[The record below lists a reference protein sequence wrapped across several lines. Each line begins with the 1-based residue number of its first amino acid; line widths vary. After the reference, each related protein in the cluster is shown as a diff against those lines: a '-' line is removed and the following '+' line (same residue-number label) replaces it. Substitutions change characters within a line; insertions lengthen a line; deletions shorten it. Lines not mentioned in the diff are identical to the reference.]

1 MMKRRYRGYIV
12 SAVITLIA
20 GIAVSG
26 CNDENPAAPSALS
39 SWVRLERN
47 VIIIDNDSPI
57 TLEQI
62 EDSTYVFS
70 IVNGLPPIEA
80 GDILIGSQGKGYVR
94 LVTGIETTPQRIIIQ
109 TTDAWLTDAVIS
121 GGTEILSSIGFGSG
135 ELAGPKNAIELAPCA
150 VLASGGVDL
159 SGLTLYEGEIEGEA
173 ASIRIEDG
181 YVEFNPD
188 IAIDLGFAGHAVE
201 MFRCVTEGTL
211 SYRFDVGVHIPAE
224 FVMDGEMHIATV
236 RRTVVH
242 RMGIVPITAAL
253 ELELLL
259 AWEFSGSYAG
269 ECVTSFAGE
278 YEITA
283 GADYSAGTWS
293 DIGAVEP
300 SLSAGA
306 LRCIDY
312 AETNGFRLVVMPR
325 LSVELFGG
333 TAAFTTNSAETGFTA
348 HTESPPVWDWSIHG
362 EYSDS
367 CLLQPECLGAGPEIY
382 SPAGTR
388 YSTTIRT
395 GPYRTDSYIFELL
408 WGNEG
413 SGSGEFSYP
422 RGAAIDAEGNLY
434 VTDSRNSRIQKFA
447 PDSTFITKWGRE
459 GPGDGQFLM
468 PADIAIDDAGNIYV
482 TDSGNNRIQKFT
494 PDTTFVTEW
503 GNLGSGQGEFES
515 PTGIAA
521 GPDGSIYVVDTGNHR
536 VQKFSPDGTYITEW
550 GVYGSGPGQF
560 DTPRGIAAD
569 PYSNVYVTECRNN
582 RVQKFSNDGIFLD
595 SWGSYG
601 TAEGEFYCPIA
612 VTMDGAG
619 NVYVVD
625 YGNDR
630 LQKFTSTGAFVTLLG
645 SGGTGEGEFDRPEA
659 VAVGHA
665 GSIFIIDSRNSRI
678 QKFAPIQ

>member
-1 MMKRRYRGYIV
+1 MNVMRLRYRALV
-12 SAVITLIA
+12 FFTLFA
-20 GIAVSG
+20 SVTVSG
-26 CNDENPAAPSALS
+26 CNDENPTSPSALS

-47 VIIIDNDSPI
+47 VVIISDDSPI

-70 IVNGLPPIEA
+70 FAGGPTPIEV
-80 GDILIGSQGKGYVR
+80 GNILICSQGKGYVR
-94 LVTGIETTPQRIIIQ
+94 LVTGIESTSQRIFIQ
-109 TTDAWLTDAVIS
+109 TTNAWLTDAVIY
-121 GGTEILSSIGFGSG
+121 GGTETLSSIGFGSG
-135 ELAGPKNAIELAPCA
+135 ELAGPKSAIELAPCA
-150 VLASGGVDL
+150 VLTSGGVDL
-159 SGLTLYEGEIEGEA
+159 SGLTLYEGEVGGEA
-173 ASIRIEDG
+173 ASIRIEEG
-181 YVEFNPD
+181 YVEYNPD
-188 IAIDLGFAGHAVE
+188 IAIDLGFAGHAVQ

-211 SYRFDVGVHIPAE
+211 SYRFDVSVHIPAE

-242 RMGIVPITAAL
+242 SMGIVPITAAL

-269 ECVTSFAGE
+269 ECATSFAGE
-278 YEITA
+278 YEIAT
-283 GADYSAGTWS
+283 GADYSAGAWS

-312 AETNGFRLVVMPR
+312 AETSGFRLVVVPR
-325 LSVELFGG
+325 LSVELFGE
-333 TAAFTTNSAETGFTA
+333 TASFTQNSAETGFTA

-367 CLLQPECLGAGPEIY
+367 CLLRPECLGTGPEIY
-382 SPAGTR
+382 SPAPTH

-395 GPYRTDSYIFELL
+395 GPYRTDFYILELL

-413 SGSGEFSYP
+413 SGPGEFSYP
-422 RGAAIDAEGNLY
+422 RGAAIDAEGNLF

-459 GPGDGQFLM
+459 GFGDGQFLM

-494 PDTTFVTEW
+494 PDTTFVTAW
-503 GNLGSGQGEFES
+503 GSRGSGQGEFES

-536 VQKFSPDGTYITEW
+536 VQKFTPDGIYITEW

-569 PYSNVYVTECRNN
+569 PYGNVYVTGCRNN

-595 SWGSYG
+595 SWGTYG
-601 TAEGEFYCPIA
+601 TAEGELYCPIA
-612 VTMDGAG
+612 VAMDEAG
-619 NVYVVD
+619 NIYVVD

-630 LQKFTSTGAFVTLLG
+630 LQKFTSTGAFVTFLG
-645 SGGTGEGEFDRPEA
+645 SSGIGEGEFDRPEG
-659 VAVGHA
+659 VAVGHT
-665 GSIFIIDSRNSRI
+665 GVIFIIDSRNSRI
-678 QKFAPIQ
+678 QKFALIQ